1 MNAPP
6 DAQRVARRWIAK
18 ADEDL
23 AAAERLLAIDDSL
36 ASIVCFHSQQAV
48 EKLLKALL
56 VVSRVPFARTHDVIQ
71 LVQMLPA
78 ALASP
83 IPLAELAPLNRYA
96 VEACYPIGEEPL
108 TGEEARSAIDVA
120 RKLRAFVL
128 GAFAPDS
135 FSG

>member
-6 DAQRVARRWIAK
+6 DAQRVARRWLAK

-36 ASIVCFHSQQAV
+36 ASVVCFHSQQAV

-71 LVQMLPA
+71 LVQMLPV

-83 IPLAELAPLNRYA
+83 IPLAELTCR
-96 VEACYPIGEEPL
+96 
-108 TGEEARSAIDVA
+108 RSTRLFQYGGPRPGDRCGTSAASPTVA
-120 RKLRAFVL
+120 R
-128 GAFAPDS
+128 
-135 FSG
+135 